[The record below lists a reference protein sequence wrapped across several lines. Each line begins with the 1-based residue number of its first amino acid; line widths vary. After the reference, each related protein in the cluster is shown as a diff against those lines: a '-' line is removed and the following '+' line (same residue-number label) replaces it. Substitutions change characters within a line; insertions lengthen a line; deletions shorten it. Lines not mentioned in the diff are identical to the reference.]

1 MALPEREYYFLDE
14 VMAQLPLTKRDVQ
27 YYICHGYLPT
37 SVWIP
42 RTEFTENTD
51 NMPYRGYVYLDPDV
65 CFELF
70 QHGKVEARSFYHYYP
85 SKQPLIPK
93 DQPGIMLTEDSLMIH
108 VDDFRFFVELY
119 DIIPREKDL
128 RVGRPSIMPLILEE
142 HTCRLQRG
150 DAYKNRT
157 QEAQALY
164 YWVCQF
170 HKDTVPPTRDS
181 IRNALID
188 SEKKKKITA

>member
-42 RTEFTENTD
+42 RTEFTDNTD

-119 DIIPREKDL
+119 DVMPREKGH
-128 RVGRPSIMPLILEE
+128 RAGRPSIMPQIIDE
-142 HTCRLQRG
+142 HLRRIQRG
-150 DAYKNRT
+150 EAGKNRQ
-157 QEAQALY
+157 QEAALLRM
-164 YWVCQF
+164 WAEINF
-170 HKDTVPPTRDS
+170 KNDPIPTRDS
-181 IRNALID
+181 IRNALI
-188 SEKKKKITA
+188 EHGKKKKAVM